1 MNIDLLHRLREAGDE
16 LAQEKAA
23 RHKAE
28 AALAERDKECD
39 ALRKAIGNALY
50 SMSGY
55 APPEF
60 NSASGILMNAIGK
73 LDAAIRES
81 KEKP

>member
-28 AALAERDKECD
+28 AALAERDKL
-39 ALRKAIGNALY
+39 LRRVLKELDE
-50 SMSGY
+50 S
-55 APPEF
+55 PRD
-60 NSASGILMNAIGK
+60 GISDELR
-73 LDAAIRES
+73 AAIRATAPAQSPER
-81 KEKP
+81 